1 MNIEQL
7 VFEDVA
13 EMPVLGHDGVPFD
26 GTFITFYGSDTTEA
40 QRAHTKQ
47 RAAILKA
54 GDDEVRMETAQIAF
68 LVDMTKSVRG
78 IELDTSGKSTEATV
92 KDMDKL
98 YALSISLRAQA
109 ITFVSNDV
117 NFTKG

>member
-54 GDDEVRMETAQIAF
+54 GDDEV
-68 LVDMTKSVRG
+68 
-78 IELDTSGKSTEATV
+78 ATV